1 MSDTIEIYTDGA
13 CSGNPGP
20 GGYAV
25 IWIDDGKP
33 KTINGY
39 EVETTNNRMELQGVY
54 KAIELAM
61 SKISDGEFDEAII
74 YTDSSYVYNAIDQN
88 WLSVWVSNNWKNKAN
103 MPVKNSDLWV
113 GIVKMLRDP
122 ITDCISFE
130 KVRGHADNAMNN
142 AADTVAVAMRDKAV
156 AKRIKTD
163 PSYTP
168 PKSYRRGEGY
178 KQSSV
183 YKTRKTRSN
192 QDVHSI

>member
-1 MSDTIEIYTDGA
+1 MPGAIEIYTDGA

-25 IWIDDGKP
+25 VWIEDGKP

-54 KAIELAM
+54 KAIELAL
-61 SKISDGEFDEAII
+61 SKISDGEFDEATI

-122 ITDCISFE
+122 TSDFITFE
-130 KVRGHADNAMNN
+130 KVKGHADNAMNN

-163 PSYTP
+163 PNYTP